1 MFRSAS
7 LTLLFL
13 LAGPV
18 LLGEGAAS
26 TNDPLPG
33 VRFEEIAEKVGVRFR
48 HLSGGPKKD
57 YIVESKGGGVTV
69 LDYNNDGWLDI
80 YLVSGTTFDRYNK
93 TIASSEDAPRNALF
107 KGTKEGYFVDVTES
121 SGTGDP
127 GWGMGA
133 SSADYDNDGDA
144 DLYLAN
150 YGLDILFRNN
160 GDGTFSDV
168 TEQAGIVVPNWST
181 GSAWGDYDRD
191 GDLDLYVA
199 RYIDFELEKIPTR
212 GANSACQYRGI
223 AVQCGPR
230 GLPALPDRLYR
241 NEGNGTFLDVTEKA
255 LGSAIPRFYSFTP
268 IWTDFE
274 GDGWP
279 DLFVASD
286 SAPNLYYHNRGDGT
300 FEEAGAISGCA
311 YSRDA
316 VEQSG
321 MGADVADI
329 DHDGLLD
336 LFVANF
342 SEDYNTLYRNLGDSF
357 FEDVTVKAKLI
368 TVSWNMVSFALKF
381 FDANLD
387 GWKDAFI
394 VNGGV
399 YPGIDDWNLDSEYRQ
414 HPQILRNQRDSTFQ
428 DITAESGSDLLQKRV
443 GRGAAFG
450 DLDND
455 GDVDVIINNL
465 DDQAGLYECHAPAG
479 QNWIVFKVEGTKSN
493 RDGIGA
499 VIRLRSGNLD
509 QMQEV
514 YQAGGFLSGNDLR
527 SHFGIGPRQT
537 VEEVRITWP
546 SGLEQIFTELPAN
559 RFVKIVEGRSTVEY
573 LQY

>member
-1 MFRSAS
+1 MCKRIVFTFA
-7 LTLLFL
+7 FI
-13 LAGPV
+13 LAHSGA
-18 LLGEGAAS
+18 LIEGFAGKDDS
-26 TNDPLPG
+26 PPS
-33 VRFEEIAEKVGVRFR
+33 VHFEEVAEKAGVNFR
-48 HLSGGPKKD
+48 HISGDPKKD

-69 LDYNNDGWLDI
+69 LDYNNDGWLDL
-80 YLVSGTTFDRYNK
+80 YLVSGTTFERYNK
-93 TIASSEDAPRNALF
+93 LIAPGDDVPRNALYRGNGDGTF
-107 KGTKEGYFVDVTES
+107 TDVTKE

-133 SSADYDNDGDA
+133 SSADFDNDGDA

-150 YGLDILFRNN
+150 YGNDVLFRNN
-160 GDGTFSDV
+160 GDGTFSDF
-168 TEQAGIVVPNWST
+168 TNQAGIAVPNWST

-199 RYIDFELEKIPTR
+199 RYIEFDLEKIPTR

-230 GLPALPDRLYR
+230 GLPPLPDRLYR

-255 LGSAIPRFYSFTP
+255 LGSDLPKFYSFTP

-279 DLFVASD
+279 DLFVSSD
-286 SAPNLYYHNRGDGT
+286 SAPNLYYHNLGDGT

-316 VEQSG
+316 LEQSG

-329 DHDGLLD
+329 DHDGRLD

-342 SEDYNTLYRNLGDSF
+342 SEDYNTLYRNLGESF
-357 FEDVTVKAKLI
+357 FEDITVKAKLMI
-368 TVSWNMVSFALKF
+368 VSWQMVSFALKF
-381 FDANLD
+381 FDFDLD

-414 HPQILRNQRDSTFQ
+414 HPQILRNQHDSTFK
-428 DITAESGSDLLQKRV
+428 DVTAELGSDLLQKRV

-455 GDVDVIINNL
+455 GDIDVLINNL
-465 DDQAGLYECHAPAG
+465 DDRPSLLMCNSPTGN
-479 QNWIVFKVEGTKSN
+479 NWITFEVEGTRSN

-499 VIRLRSGNLD
+499 VIRLRSGNLE
-509 QMQEV
+509 QMQEI

-527 SHFGIGPRQT
+527 SHFGLGI
-537 VEEVRITWP
+537 
-546 SGLEQIFTELPAN
+546 N
-559 RFVKIVEGRSTVEY
+559 
-573 LQY
+573 